1 MRSRANCMLWV
12 VVSDELSE
20 TRNEIARTFLIE
32 MQECVRAVDY
42 ARARPLFADDVVAFG
57 TFATVVEGRD
67 PLEHEQWRNVWPN
80 IRDFTFRLDEIH
92 SLGAESWICVIVPWD
107 SIGQRADGASFS
119 RPGRATLLL
128 SRRGDR
134 CVATHSHFSL
144 APSRS

>member
-1 MRSRANCMLWV
+1 MLPV
-12 VVSDELSE
+12 VASTDVFHTL
-20 TRNEIARTFLIE
+20 NEIARTFLLE

-67 PLEHEQWRNVWPN
+67 RLEDEQWRNVWPN
-80 IRDFTFRLDEIH
+80 IRDFTFRLDELH
-92 SLGAESWICVIVPWD
+92 SLGAEAWICVIVPWD

-134 CVATHSHFSL
+134 WVATHSHFSL
-144 APSRS
+144 APPRG